1 MFKNL
6 TAYVCCQRH
15 LVAKAVLICLLGVI
29 SVSLPAGTAYAGNFL
44 FSRVVTGELT
54 DEKGVALAGVTVT
67 EKGTG
72 NTTQS
77 GKEGSFSITV
87 DGDASV
93 LVFTFVG
100 YSTQEIPVASQTRM
114 TVMLKASTASLDD
127 VVVVGYGTRRR
138 RDVTGAIASISEK
151 SLREVPVTNPQQ
163 MLQGRVAG
171 VYVTQNS
178 NKPGAEPK
186 VLLRGNRSITASND
200 PLYVIDGIP
209 TNDGFNDI
217 NPNDIVSMDVL
228 KDASATAIYGSR
240 GANGVIIITTAR
252 GKLTAN
258 GQPEV
263 RYNAYAGKTII
274 NRYIHT
280 LTGPEYVE
288 FRREANRSINNYN
301 DADPV
306 ASDAKIFSALELD
319 AIAKNQF
326 TDWQREIT
334 QNGFQQNHELSVL
347 GASATT
353 KYNISLGYYQDKGY
367 IKLQDFTR
375 YNLRVNLDQKIG
387 SRVNMGLSMLGSRA
401 LRNGANFN
409 PIAATVVINPIGSP
423 YDANGNML
431 SNPNNDPLMYNP
443 LSDFIPGNV
452 LRHEIRTRLLASLY
466 AEAEIVK
473 NLKLR
478 VNFGPDL
485 SNNRGGN
492 FDASNSIARQGQL
505 PSASI
510 SNDYV
515 FSYTL
520 ENIIDYNQSF
530 GKHRIG
536 ATGLYSIQERVRETS
551 SAAGENLPVETVTYH
566 NLGTAGLLS
575 SISSGYSRSD
585 ILSYM
590 GRINYGF
597 DNRYLFTVT
606 ARADGSSVFAPG
618 HKWGFFPSAAF
629 AWNVSNEKF
638 MTGVSTLSNLKFRL
652 GYGRTGNTA
661 LAPYGTLST
670 LNKSFY
676 DFNDAPALGYYPASI
691 PNPNLKWETTE
702 AYNIGID
709 FGLWNGRLTGAL
721 EGYRSR
727 TYDLLLPYVLPNST
741 GFSSVV
747 TNVGST
753 QNTGVEISL
762 ASQNINGKN
771 FQWTTEVNTAYNRE
785 KILELS
791 LGKVDDI
798 GNARFI
804 GQQLQVYYDY
814 QKIGIWQ
821 KGETEA
827 TQYSSSIG
835 QIKVAD
841 RSGNGKI
848 GPEDR
853 MIIGNVTPR
862 WTFGFNNRFTYKAFD
877 LGIFMVGVSGNTITS
892 AFHSTPNNSVAFGG
906 RYNVVSADYWTPN
919 NPTNAYPRPIS
930 GTSGNPGV
938 VFGSTLKYFDGSF
951 LRIRNVNFGYNLP
964 KPLLS
969 KIKAQSVRVYFNV
982 TNPLLFSSYV
992 RKHNGTDPEITD
1004 APSTVNYLLGLNV
1017 KF

>member
-1 MFKNL
+1 MFEKL
-6 TAYVCCQRH
+6 TACACFCGRSAH
-15 LVAKAVLICLLGVI
+15 RAIPLCLLWLIVMLVHTGAADARNYLI
-29 SVSLPAGTAYAGNFL
+29 PKE
-44 FSRVVTGELT
+44 VTGKVT
-54 DEKGVALAGVTVT
+54 DEKGVTLSGVTIT
-67 EKGTG
+67 EKGAG
-72 NTTQS
+72 NSTQTA
-77 GKEGSFSITV
+77 KDGSFKIKVADDSSI
-87 DGDASV
+87 

-100 YSTQEIPVASQTRM
+100 YSTQEVQVASKSQL
-114 TVMLKASTASLDD
+114 TVTLKASIAALDD
-127 VVVVGYGTRRR
+127 IVVVGYGTRRR
-138 RDVTGAIASISEK
+138 KDVTGAISSIDEK
-151 SLREVPVTNPQQ
+151 TLREVPVTNAQQ
-163 MLQGRVAG
+163 LLQGRVAG

-178 NKPGAEPK
+178 NKPGAEPS
-186 VLLRGNRSITASND
+186 VLLRGHRSITASND

-263 RYNAYAGKTII
+263 RYNAYAGETVI
-274 NRYIHT
+274 NRYIHV
-280 LTGPEYVE
+280 LSGPEYVE
-288 FRREANRSINNYN
+288 FRREANRAINNYN

-319 AIAKNQF
+319 AIAKNQY
-326 TDWQREIT
+326 TDWQRAIT
-334 QNGFQQNHELSVL
+334 QHGFQQNHELSVL

-353 KYNISLGYYQDKGY
+353 KYNVSLGYYQDKGY
-367 IKLQDFTR
+367 IKLQDLTR

-387 SRVNMGLSMLGSRA
+387 SRINMGLSMLGSYS
-401 LRNGANFN
+401 LRNGASFN

-423 YDANGNML
+423 YDANGKII
-431 SNPNNDPLMYNP
+431 SNPTNDPLMYNP

-466 AEAEIVK
+466 AEVEVVK
-473 NLKLR
+473 NLKYR

-485 SNNRGGN
+485 SNNRTGN

-505 PSASI
+505 PSAST
-510 SNDYV
+510 SNEYV

-520 ENIIDYNQSF
+520 ENILDYNQSF

-536 ATGLYSIQERVRETS
+536 VTGLYSIQERVRETG
-551 SAAGENLPVETVTYH
+551 AAAAENLPVETITYQ
-566 NLGTAGLLS
+566 NLGAAGLLS
-575 SISSGYSRSD
+575 SIGSSYSRSD

-590 GRINYGF
+590 GRINYAY
-597 DNRYLFTVT
+597 DSRYLFTVT
-606 ARADGSSVFAPG
+606 ARSDGSSVFAPG

-638 MTGVSTLSNLKFRL
+638 MSHVTALTNLKLRL

-661 LAPYGTLST
+661 LSPYGTLLVLGRSY
-670 LNKSFY
+670 Y
-676 DFNDAPALGYYPASI
+676 DFNDVPAQGFYQSSI

-702 AYNIGID
+702 AYNVGVD
-709 FGLWNGRLTGAL
+709 FGILNNRLTGAV

-747 TNVGST
+747 TNIGST
-753 QNTGVEISL
+753 QNTGVELTLS
-762 ASQNINGKN
+762 SKNIVGRN
-771 FQWTTEVNTAYNRE
+771 FQWSTDVTTAYNRE

-791 LGKVDDI
+791 LGKVDDV

-814 QKIGIWQ
+814 QKVGIWQ
-821 KGETEA
+821 KGEA
-827 TQYSSSIG
+827 DAAKYSSSIG

-853 MIIGNVTPR
+853 MIIGSPTPK
-862 WTFGFNNRFTYKAFD
+862 WTFGFNNRFNYKSFD
-877 LGIFMVGVSGNTITS
+877 VGIFIVGVSGNTITS
-892 AFHSTPNNSVAFGG
+892 AFHSTPNNSIAFGG

-951 LRIRNVNFGYNLP
+951 LRVRNINFGYNLP
-964 KPLLS
+964 KQLIS
-969 KIKAQSVRVYFNV
+969 RIKAQSIRVYFNI
-982 TNPLLFSSYV
+982 TNPYIFSSYV
-992 RKHNGTDPEITD
+992 HKNNGTDPEITD
-1004 APSTVNYLLGLNV
+1004 APSTVNYMLGVNV

>member
-1 MFKNL
+1 MYL
-6 TAYVCCQRH
+6 YT
-15 LVAKAVLICLLGVI
+15 
-29 SVSLPAGTAYAGNFL
+29 GTAEARNL
-44 FSRVVTGELT
+44 FKFKEVTGEVT
-54 DEKGVALAGVTVT
+54 DEKGVALSGVTIS

-72 NTTQS
+72 NTIQS
-77 GKEGSFSITV
+77 GKDGSFSLKV
-87 DGDASV
+87 ADDAAI
-93 LVFTFVG
+93 LVFTSVG
-100 YSTQEIPVASQTRM
+100 YGTQEIRVGAKSRI
-114 TVMLKASTASLDD
+114 TVVLKATTAALDD

-138 RDVTGAIASISEK
+138 KDVTGAISSIDEK
-151 SLREVPVTNPQQ
+151 TLREVPVTNAQQ
-163 MLQGRVAG
+163 LLQGRVAG

-178 NKPGAEPK
+178 NKPGAEPSI
-186 VLLRGNRSITASND
+186 LLRGHRSITAGND

-217 NPNDIVSMDVL
+217 NPNDIVSIDVL

-252 GKLTAN
+252 GKQTAN

-263 RYNAYAGKTII
+263 RYNAYAGETVI

-280 LTGPEYVE
+280 LTGPQYVA
-288 FRREANRSINNYN
+288 FRREANRAINNYN

-306 ASDAKIFSALELD
+306 AADAKIFSVLELD
-319 AIAKNQF
+319 AIAKNQY
-326 TDWQREIT
+326 TDWQKEIT

-353 KYNISLGYYQDKGY
+353 KYNVSLGYYQDKGY

-387 SRVNMGLSMLGSRA
+387 SRVNMGLSMLGSYG

-409 PIAATVVINPIGSP
+409 PIAATVVINPIGTP
-423 YDANGNML
+423 YDANGKML
-431 SNPNNDPLMYNP
+431 SNPTNDPLMYNP

-466 AEAEIVK
+466 AEAEVVK

-485 SNNRGGN
+485 SNNRSGN

-505 PSASI
+505 PSAST

-520 ENIIDYNQSF
+520 ENIADYNQSF

-536 ATGLYSIQERVRETS
+536 VTGLYSIQERVRETS
-551 SAAGENLPVETVTYH
+551 AAAGENLPVETVTYQ
-566 NLGTAGLLS
+566 NLGSAGLLTSIGS
-575 SISSGYSRSD
+575 SYSRSN

-590 GRINYGF
+590 GRINYAF
-597 DNRYLFTVT
+597 DNRYMLTLT
-606 ARADGSSVFAPG
+606 ARSDGSSVFAPG

-638 MTGVSTLSNLKFRL
+638 MTGITALSNLKFRL

-661 LAPYGTLST
+661 LSPYGTLST

-676 DFNDAPALGYYPASI
+676 DFNDVAALGYYPASI

-702 AYNIGID
+702 AYNVGLD
-709 FGLWNGRLTGAL
+709 FGLWNNRLTGAI

-741 GFSSVV
+741 GFSSVT
-747 TNVGST
+747 TNIGST
-753 QNTGVEISL
+753 QNTGVELTLS
-762 ASQNINGKN
+762 SKNVTGKN
-771 FQWTTEVNTAYNRE
+771 FQWSTDLTTAYNRE

-798 GNARFI
+798 GNSRFI
-804 GQQLQVYYDY
+804 GEQLQVYYDY
-814 QKIGIWQ
+814 QKVGIWQ
-821 KGETEA
+821 KGETDA
-827 TQYSSSIG
+827 AQYSSSIG

-853 MIIGNVTPR
+853 MILGSPTPK
-862 WTFGFNNRFTYKAFD
+862 WTFGFNNRFNYKSFD
-877 LGIFMVGVSGNTITS
+877 VGIFVVGVSGNTIVS
-892 AFHSTPNNSVAFGG
+892 AFHNPPNNSIAFGG
-906 RYNVVSADYWTPN
+906 RYNVVSSDYWTPN

-930 GTSGNPGV
+930 GTSGSPGV

-951 LRIRNVNFGYNLP
+951 ARVRNINFGYNLP
-964 KPLLS
+964 QQLVT
-969 KIKAQSVRVYFNV
+969 KIKAQSIRFYFNI
-982 TNPLLFSSYV
+982 TNPFIVSSYV
-992 RKHNGTDPEITD
+992 HKNYGTDPEITD
-1004 APSTVNYLLGLNV
+1004 APSTVNYLLGVNV

>member
-1 MFKNL
+1 MFQKL
-6 TAYVCCQRH
+6 TPYVRCHKRP
-15 LVAKAVLICLLGVI
+15 VSRAVFICLFWMLIIFLHTGIVEARDIAPPREVSGKVI
-29 SVSLPAGTAYAGNFL
+29 
-44 FSRVVTGELT
+44 
-54 DEKGVALAGVTVT
+54 DEKSGALSGVTVS
-67 EKGTG
+67 EKGTA
-72 NTTQS
+72 NATQT
-77 GKEGSFSITV
+77 GKDGSFRIKV
-87 DGDASV
+87 ADDAAI

-100 YSTQEIPVASQTRM
+100 YSSQEIQVGAKNGLTITL
-114 TVMLKASTASLDD
+114 TVSTAALDD
-127 VVVVGYGTRRR
+127 IVVVGYGTRRR
-138 RDVTGAIASISEK
+138 KDVTGAISSIDEK
-151 SLREVPVTNPQQ
+151 TLREVPVTNAQQ
-163 MLQGRVAG
+163 LLQGRVAG
-171 VYVTQNS
+171 VYVSQNS
-178 NKPGAEPK
+178 NRPGAEPS
-186 VLLRGNRSITASND
+186 VLLRGHRSITASND

-217 NPNDIVSMDVL
+217 NPNDIVSIDVL

-252 GKLTAN
+252 GKQTAN

-280 LTGPEYVE
+280 LSGPEYVE
-288 FRREANRSINNYN
+288 FRREANRTINNYN

-306 ASDAKIFSALELD
+306 ASDAKVFSTLELD
-319 AIAKNQF
+319 AIAKNQY
-326 TDWQREIT
+326 TDWQKEIT
-334 QNGFQQNHELSVL
+334 QHGYQQNHELSIL

-353 KYNISLGYYQDKGY
+353 KYNVSLGYYQDQGY
-367 IKLQDFTR
+367 IKLQDFKR

-387 SRVNMGLSMLGSRA
+387 SRVNMGLSILGSYG

-409 PIAATVVINPIGSP
+409 PISATVVINPIGTP
-423 YDANGNML
+423 YDANGKMI
-431 SNPNNDPLMYNP
+431 SNPTNDPLMYNP

-452 LRHEIRTRLLASLY
+452 LRHEIRSRILASLY

-485 SNNRGGN
+485 SNNRFGS

-505 PSASI
+505 PSAST

-536 ATGLYSIQERVRETS
+536 VTGLYSIQERVRETS
-551 SAAGENLPVETVTYH
+551 AAAGENLPVETVTYH
-566 NLGTAGLLS
+566 NLGTAGLLASIGS
-575 SISSGYSRSD
+575 SYSRSD

-590 GRINYGF
+590 GRVNYAY
-597 DNRYLFTVT
+597 DSRYMLTLT
-606 ARADGSSVFAPG
+606 ARSDGSSVFAPG

-629 AWNVSNEKF
+629 AWNISNEKF
-638 MTGVSTLSNLKFRL
+638 MAGLKTISNLKFRL

-661 LAPYGTLST
+661 LSPYGTLST
-670 LNKSFY
+670 LGKAYY
-676 DFNDAPALGYYPASI
+676 DFNDVAALGYYPSSI

-702 AYNIGID
+702 AYNVGVD
-709 FGLWNGRLTGAL
+709 FGVFGNRLTGAI
-721 EGYRSR
+721 EAYRSR

-741 GFSSVV
+741 GFSSVI
-747 TNVGST
+747 TNIGST
-753 QNTGVEISL
+753 QNTGVELTLS
-762 ASQNINGKN
+762 SKNINGKN
-771 FQWTTEVNTAYNRE
+771 FQWSTDLTAAYNRE

-804 GQQLQVYYDY
+804 GEQLQVYYDY

-821 KGETEA
+821 KGEA
-827 TQYSSSIG
+827 NAAQYSSSIG

-853 MIIGNVTPR
+853 MILGSPTPK
-862 WTFGFNNRFTYKAFD
+862 WTFGFNNRFNYKSFD
-877 LGIFMVGVSGNTITS
+877 VGIFVVGVSGNMITS
-892 AFHSTPNNSVAFGG
+892 AFHSTPNNSIAFGG
-906 RYNVVSADYWTPN
+906 RYNVVSSDYWTPN

-938 VFGSTLKYFDGSF
+938 VFGSTLKYFDGAF
-951 LRIRNVNFGYNLP
+951 ARIRNINFGYNLP
-964 KPLLS
+964 KQWMS

-982 TNPLLFSSYV
+982 TNPYVFSSYV
-992 RKHNGTDPEITD
+992 QRHNGTDPEITD